1 MRAFTALVN
10 PIAGG
15 GSAAQR
21 WQPLADL
28 ITAAGA
34 SVTVELTESQPHAV
48 ELAER
53 AARRGDIVVAVGG
66 DGLVRD
72 VAQGVVSA
80 DGTLGIVPAGRG
92 NDLARKLALPTDHAA
107 LAELLLNGPER
118 RIDVIEAAG
127 SVVLGNVY
135 AGIDSL
141 SAQIIND
148 NRWLPAKL
156 IYRLAPALALLR
168 WKPPTYTVTVDGQ
181 TISAKAHTVIVANSG
196 AYGHGLRIV
205 PDAVVDDG
213 LLDVMIVSAGPK
225 RHVAAFMS
233 QAKTGA
239 HVNRPEIRIL
249 RGHEVAIDAD
259 RPVPVGADGDDL
271 GALPCTIRVRP
282 AALRILAP

>member
-1 MRAFTALVN
+1 MRSFTALVN

-34 SVTVELTESQPHAV
+34 AVTVELTESQPHAV
-48 ELAER
+48 ELAAK
-53 AARRGDIVVAVGG
+53 AAQRGDVVVAVGG

-72 VAQGVVSA
+72 VAQGVVAA

-92 NDLARKLALPTDHAA
+92 NDLARKLDLPTDHAA
-107 LAELLLNGPER
+107 LGELLLNAPER
-118 RIDVIEAAG
+118 RIDVIDAAG
-127 SVVLGNVY
+127 SIVLGNVY

-141 SAQIIND
+141 SARIIND
-148 NRWLPAKL
+148 NRWMPAKL

-168 WKPPTYTVTVDGQ
+168 WQPPVYTVTADGE
-181 TISAKAHTVIVANSG
+181 TITAKADTVIVANSG
-196 AYGHGLRIV
+196 TYGHGLRIV

-225 RHVAAFMS
+225 RRLAAFMS
-233 QAKTGA
+233 QAKTGT
-239 HVNRPEIRIL
+239 HVGRPEVRVV
-249 RGHEVAIDAD
+249 RAREVTLDAD

-271 GALPCTIRVRP
+271 GALPCKIRIRP